1 MMSTE
6 SPHVRESKTV
16 PRHGFRIAGTGF
28 HSLSVELGFWI
39 PIASGIPDS
48 LSCIPDSTNKFFS
61 DFGFHAQN
69 FSGFQNQDFLTR
81 GELNVSF
88 FLPST
93 QQGLLLHTVDNEVS
107 ALGRLLFVRISWL
120 GKKQLSVVRIIK
132 RVELKEMVRPFPVDK
147 EKYP

>member
-6 SPHVRESKTV
+6 SPHARESKMV

-88 FLPST
+88 FFDPP
-93 QQGLLLHTVDNEVS
+93 HRKVYYC
-107 ALGRLLFVRISWL
+107 I
-120 GKKQLSVVRIIK
+120 QLTMK
-132 RVELKEMVRPFPVDK
+132 CPL
-147 EKYP
+147 

>member
-1 MMSTE
+1 MDMMSTE

-48 LSCIPDSTNKFFS
+48 LSCIPDSSNKFFS

-88 FLPST
+88 FFDPP
-93 QQGLLLHTVDNEVS
+93 HRKVYYC
-107 ALGRLLFVRISWL
+107 I
-120 GKKQLSVVRIIK
+120 QLTMK
-132 RVELKEMVRPFPVDK
+132 CPL
-147 EKYP
+147 